1 MHRVSPSGSKPLH
14 ATPDVQRPGQS
25 GSSHAMDAG
34 LRVPNCFGDSKA
46 MLHSRLQRK
55 ALFSAVVTAC
65 LSSVMASSAFAQDN
79 SSNTGDTSDEAKTL
93 ATTTVTAQKREQVL
107 QDVPIS
113 VTVLD
118 NQVLQDTGVS
128 DIKDLQVLVPDLTVN
143 STQTSANTVVR
154 MRGVGTVGDNV
165 GLESSVGIVIDGVYR
180 SRNGVGFGDLGQLER
195 VEVLK
200 GPQGTVFGKNTSVG
214 VINIITEQ
222 PTFNTSFGGE
232 LGFGNYNARV
242 AKGTFNVPF
251 GDNTAFRIHA
261 AKHKRDGFMDMVTGQ
276 GPRTK
281 DDDYDQDYGFVRAQL
296 LIEPADDVTIRLI
309 GDYAKRDEYCC
320 SAVTIA
326 REPTPGLGYNAP
338 AAVLDALVGGN
349 AVSPVVNPFGRVGY
363 GNRSTNERVGDKGVS
378 AEVNWNTDWPGT
390 PTLTSITALR
400 KWDSVNG
407 IDLDFSTADVLYRA
421 PNRDESLSAID
432 SFSQE
437 LRLTGSSGS
446 VDWMVGAFFTDED
459 IDRND
464 SYRMGPQ
471 YEPYLST
478 LVGSQV
484 LGGLAAQ
491 LAPMGITVD
500 MSNPAIF
507 LSQVSGQPFGT
518 NYTGLGALDQ
528 HRQSSS
534 SYAFFT
540 NNTWH
545 ATDQLDITAGLRYTH
560 EKKDLTS
567 QYSNPNG
574 SVGCGSVLADPAG
587 RVAAALTARGI
598 PIANLPPEVQQ
609 QILGAVVP
617 QVAGY
622 MCLPWANALHNGR
635 HVEQSRSE
643 GEWSGTAK
651 ASWRWNPQLM
661 TYLSA
666 ARGYKAGGFNLDRV
680 QSATGLSS
688 GTEGITPVDDTSFP
702 GEFVDSYE
710 LGARSTLADGNLLLN
725 ATLFYQ
731 RFSEFQL
738 NSFLGTSFVVR
749 SIPELTSKGVETEM
763 VWQTGLEG
771 FSLQGGITY
780 AVSRYGDDA
789 LPDEALSLLPGSR
802 IAFAPLWSASAA
814 AHYEHSVG
822 QSLTA
827 IYHLGAKYMS
837 EYNTGSD
844 LDPEKAQGAG
854 TVVNARFG
862 IGARDKSWTVELWG
876 KNLTNANYL
885 QVGFDAPIQAGAWNG
900 FLQPPR
906 TYGVNLR
913 LRY

>member
-1 MHRVSPSGSKPLH
+1 M
-14 ATPDVQRPGQS
+14 
-25 GSSHAMDAG
+25 
-34 LRVPNCFGDSKA
+34 
-46 MLHSRLQRK
+46 
-55 ALFSAVVTAC
+55 
-65 LSSVMASSAFAQDN
+65 
-79 SSNTGDTSDEAKTL
+79 
-93 ATTTVTAQKREQVL
+93 
-107 QDVPIS
+107 PIS

-118 NQVLQDTGVS
+118 HQSLHDAGVS

-180 SRNGVGFGDLGQLER
+180 SRNGVGFGDLGPLER
-195 VEVLK
+195 IEVLK

-214 VINIITEQ
+214 VINVITEK
-222 PTFNTSFGGE
+222 PTFNTWAEAE
-232 LGFGNYNARV
+232 LGLGNYNARV
-242 AKGTFNVPF
+242 AKGTLNMPF
-251 GDNTAFRIHA
+251 GENAAFRIHA
-261 AKHKRDGFMDMVTGQ
+261 AKQDRDGFMDMRTGT

-281 DDDYDQDYGFVRAQL
+281 TNDYDQNYGFVRAQL
-296 LIEPADDVTIRLI
+296 LLEPSSDVEIRVI
-309 GDYAKRDEYCC
+309 GDYAKRNEFCC

-326 REPTPGLGYNAP
+326 RDPTPGLGYNAP
-338 AAVLDALVGGN
+338 AAVLNAMVGGN
-349 AVSPVVNPFGRVGY
+349 AVSPVVDPFARIGY
-363 GNRSTNERVGDKGVS
+363 GNRSTNEQVNDKGVS
-378 AEVNWNTDWPGT
+378 AEVNWNTNWPGT
-390 PTLTSITALR
+390 PTVTSITALR

-407 IDLDFSTADVLYRA
+407 IDLDFSTADVLYRS

-446 VDWMVGAFFTDED
+446 IDWMVGAFFVDED

-464 SYRMGPQ
+464 SYRLGPH

-491 LAPMGITVD
+491 LAPMGIVVD
-500 MSNPAIF
+500 TSNPATF

-518 NYTGLGALDQ
+518 NFAGLGSLDK
-528 HRQSSS
+528 HRQNSS

-560 EKKDLTS
+560 EKKDLDSRYT
-567 QYSNPNG
+567 NPNG
-574 SVGCGSVLADPAG
+574 SVGCGSVLTNPAG

-598 PIANLPPEVQQ
+598 PIAQLPPAVQQ
-609 QILGAVVP
+609 QILGAVAP
-617 QVAGY
+617 QVAGF

-635 HVEQSRSE
+635 NIKQSRSE
-643 GEWSGTAK
+643 GEWSGTVK
-651 ASWRWNPQLM
+651 ASWRWNDRLM

-688 GTEGITPVDDTSFP
+688 GTTGITPVDDTSFV

-710 LGARSTLADGNLLLN
+710 LGARGTLADGNLLLN

-731 RFSEFQL
+731 RFSDFQL

-749 SIPELTSKGVETEM
+749 SIPELTSRGLETEM
-763 VWQTGLEG
+763 VWQTGLDG
-771 FSLQGGITY
+771 FSLQGGVTY
-780 AVSRYGDDA
+780 AVSEYGNDL
-789 LPDEALSLLPGSR
+789 LPDDDLHLLPGSR
-802 IAFAPLWSASAA
+802 IAFAPLWSASASA
-814 AHYEHSVG
+814 RYEHSVG
-822 QSLTA
+822 ESLVA
-827 IYHLGAKYMS
+827 SYHLGAKYMTA
-837 EYNTGSD
+837 YNTGSD
-844 LDPEKAQGAG
+844 LDPQKIQGADA
-854 TVVNARFG
+854 TVNARFG
-862 IGARDKSWTVELWG
+862 IGARDQSWTAELWG
-876 KNLTNANYL
+876 RNLTNANYL
-885 QVGFDAPIQAGAWNG
+885 QVGFDAPLQAGSWNG

-906 TYGVNLR
+906 TYGVSLR
-913 LRY
+913 MRY